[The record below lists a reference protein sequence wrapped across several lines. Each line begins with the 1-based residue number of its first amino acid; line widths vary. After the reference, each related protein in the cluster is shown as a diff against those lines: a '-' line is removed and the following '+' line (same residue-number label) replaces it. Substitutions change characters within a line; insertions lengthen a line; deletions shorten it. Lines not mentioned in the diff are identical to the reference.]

1 VRYIVV
7 IESLL
12 FVPHIQDLTGNA
24 EEVICL
30 LKKGSGIPDIPHSN
44 TRTYHYDP
52 CRKETYLKLEVHPDD
67 RVILQADTREKT
79 EEILAALLTVCESVP
94 VVVLS
99 DFATEVPVI
108 QKCTISYLPIKKL
121 LWKDIEKEWL
131 DILNRE
137 RTERIRTLTQSAEN
151 VLILTQHDPD
161 PDALASGLALRALLG
176 RNRAT
181 APIGSF
187 GKVTRSENLS
197 MIRLLNIRLNMIVP
211 QDLNSFSMIAM
222 VDVQPPY
229 FGDQLSRTDIVFD
242 HHPQPVSYE
251 ASFRDIRVKYGATS
265 TILTEYLSANDVK
278 LNQRVATALLYGIK
292 TDTLMLGRNVNAAD
306 IEAFTSLYPLANH
319 NLIRRMENPSLNPQD
334 VSSFI
339 KALKKQI
346 VIDKILF
353 VHLGR
358 VTQEDIIPRLADF
371 CLQIEGADW
380 SVISGLFQ
388 KNLVISLRNV
398 GYVKSAGD
406 IVRRI
411 FNDSIIAGGHRTM
424 AKAVMPTKAF
434 MKSFG
439 ITSTKEIQKKIIEL
453 FVKGL
458 KEYSA

>member
-1 VRYIVV
+1 MRYIV
-7 IESLL
+7 ILESLL
-12 FVPHIQDLTGNA
+12 FVSHIQDLTARA

-30 LKKGSGIPDIPHSN
+30 IKKDCIDPAVHNNNIKLCN
-44 TRTYHYDP
+44 YDP
-52 CRKETYLKLEVHPDD
+52 FQKDTYLKLEVHSDD
-67 RVILQADTREKT
+67 RIILQAETRERT
-79 EEILAALLTVCESVP
+79 EEILATILAVCDSVP
-94 VVVLS
+94 IVVLS
-99 DFATEVPVI
+99 DFFPELPVI
-108 QKCTISYLPIKKL
+108 QKSTISYLPIKKL
-121 LWKDIEKEWL
+121 LWKAIEKEWL
-131 DILNRE
+131 YILNRE

-197 MIRLLNIRLNMIVP
+197 MIRLLNIRYNMIAP
-211 QDLNSFSMIAM
+211 KDLSAFAMIAM

-229 FGDQLSRTDIVFD
+229 FGDQLSRADIVFD

-251 ASFRDIRVKYGATS
+251 ASFKDIRVKYGATS
-265 TILTEYLSANDVK
+265 TILTEYLSANDIK
-278 LNQRVATALLYGIK
+278 LNQRLATALLYGIK
-292 TDTLMLGRNVNAAD
+292 TDTLMLGRNVNPAD

-334 VSSFI
+334 VSSFV

-346 VIDKILF
+346 IVDKTLF

-358 VTQEDIIPRLADF
+358 VKQEDIIPRLADF

-411 FNDSIIAGGHRTM
+411 FNDSSIAGGHRTM
-424 AKAVMPTKAF
+424 AKAVIPTQAF
-434 MKSFG
+434 IKSFG
-439 ITSTKEIQKKIIEL
+439 VASTKEIPEKIIEL

-458 KEYSA
+458 KEYIP